1 MLNSSECCAVNT
13 SVPELARFLNK
24 RYPMYKVHFEIED
37 SFPAKAKLVLSS
49 EKLVQEG
56 FHFKYG
62 IEEIY
67 DETVEYF
74 KNVGIQIGNMS

>member
-1 MLNSSECCAVNT
+1 MSKIPFVTTTFSFDNVVHCTNSERIDKLCLFC
-13 SVPELARFLNK
+13 R
-24 RYPMYKVHFEIED
+24 IED

-74 KNVGIQIGNMS
+74 KNVGLQIGNMS